1 MLSFITSVL
10 LVVEGGVAF
19 LVGYLLFL
27 TCIALLA
34 PRHTKFRGTEKLHTF
49 TILVPAHNEEILLPE
64 LLQSIEALDYPHTA
78 YNVCIVADN
87 CTDRTSVIAQQFGAS
102 VYERFDTEHVGK
114 GYALEWL
121 IAQLEAEGLLGDAVL
136 ILDADSLIS
145 SNFLRVMN
153 TRLGHGERAIQAYYA
168 VRDPEKSWSASLRAV
183 ALSALH
189 YLRPLAR
196 SVLGASAGLKG
207 NGMVFSADII
217 RRYHWSASLTEDIE
231 YHMSLILDNHRV
243 TFAPDAL
250 VWAEMPNSLAGSQ
263 TQNAR
268 WERGR
273 QEMLRRYMPQL
284 VYLGIKHKSFLL
296 LDAAIEQLIPP
307 FSVLAAISFLSYV
320 LAFALQSTVGL
331 WVAFALILGQSI
343 YICAGLVISNAPRR
357 VYQSLLYAPVFILWK
372 SLLYLRVMIGYN
384 ERSWIRTARNDT

>member
-1 MLSFITSVL
+1 MLNFITSVL
-10 LVVEGGVAF
+10 LVVEGGIAF

-27 TCIALLA
+27 TCAALLG
-34 PRHTKFRGTEKLHTF
+34 PRRTKFRGTEKLHTF

-78 YNVCIVADN
+78 YNVCVVADN

-121 IAQLEAEGLLGDAVL
+121 IAQLEAEGALGDAVL

-153 TRLGHGERAIQAYYA
+153 TRLARGERAIQAYYA
-168 VRDPEKSWSASLRAV
+168 VRNPEKSWSASLRAV

-307 FSVLAAISFLSYV
+307 FSVLAAISFLCYV

-331 WVAFALILGQSI
+331 WLAFALILGQSI